1 MNINKTYK
9 LNLKV
14 LSPLAIN
21 DGNELSPLSDYFVD
35 NGKVHYIDPEKFL
48 QLLANDNRLSAE
60 YENIALCD
68 YSKIKDYSLNL
79 IKSIIKDEQKLKNIT
94 KEYAVNYKGA
104 ASKLINLKTIIKVN
118 DSPYIPGSSIKGA
131 IKNAL
136 FFYWLSSTVEGKKE
150 LNGYIEKISALRA
163 DEKKEDFIKNI
174 SKNFRPIENSFLGI
188 WDGILKQPSSNL
200 VITDSSYFDI
210 SQIAVDELKRKT
222 FTQGIDDWTLNLQE
236 YIKPDDQKTVSF
248 ELKIKTSSLD
258 WQGLN
263 KDNFLANL
271 FKNESQQNL
280 KELFNIL
287 NCYTRIIK
295 QAVEEIFSIKY
306 PPFSLNDNEALLLLG
321 SNKGIL
327 ATSIIYLLQKN
338 MQLDVFENKVINY
351 LFHKTFDRL
360 NSNLVAS
367 KKNFPISVSYIDGMP
382 LGLVKIIDNINDYP
396 SNLPSYTEEECY
408 SGNPIKAKLLKK
420 EKPHA
425 KMLIIMEGKEKKV
438 NVAGIKTF
446 ERDNSTQ
453 LIENQIYEI
462 YYNSGIFNFNKK
474 I

>member
-118 DSPYIPGSSIKGA
+118 DSSYIPGSSIKGA

-222 FTQGIDDWTLNLQE
+222 LTQGIDDWTLNLQE
-236 YIKPDDQKTVSF
+236 YVKPDDQKTVSF

-263 KDNFLANL
+263 KGNFLANL

-287 NCYTRIIK
+287 NRYTLIIK

-338 MQLDVFENKVINY
+338 MQFDVFKNKVINY

-367 KKNFPISVSYIDGMP
+367 KENFPISVSYIDGMP
-382 LGLVKIIDNINDYP
+382 LGLVKIIDDINDYP
-396 SNLPSYTEEECY
+396 SNLPSYTKEECY
-408 SGNPIKAKLLKK
+408 LGNPIKAKLLEKK
-420 EKPHA
+420 KPHA
-425 KMLIIMEGKEKKV
+425 KMLIIMEGKEEKV
-438 NVAGIKTF
+438 DVAGIKTF

>member
-136 FFYWLSSTVEGKKE
+136 FFYWLSSTGEGKKE

-163 DEKKEDFIKNI
+163 VEKKEDFIKNI

-188 WDGILKQPSSNL
+188 CDGILKQPSSNL

-222 FTQGIDDWTLNLQE
+222 LTQGIDDWTLNLQE
-236 YIKPDDQKTVSF
+236 YVKPDDQKTVSF

-258 WQGLN
+258 WQGSN
-263 KDNFLANL
+263 KENFLANL

-280 KELFNIL
+280 KELFDIL
-287 NCYTRIIK
+287 NFYTREIIN
-295 QAVEEIFSIKY
+295 AVEKIFSIKY

-338 MQLDVFENKVINY
+338 MQLDVFENKVINN

-360 NSNLVAS
+360 NSNLVTS

-408 SGNPIKAKLLKK
+408 SGNPIKAKLLEKK
-420 EKPHA
+420 KPHA
-425 KMLIIMEGKEKKV
+425 KMLIIMEGKEEKV
-438 NVAGIKTF
+438 DVAGIKTF

>member
-35 NGKVHYIDPEKFL
+35 NGKVHYIDPEKFF

-60 YENIALCD
+60 YENIALGN
-68 YSKIKDYSLNL
+68 YYEIKDKSLDF
-79 IKSIIKDEQKLKNIT
+79 IKSIIRDEQQLNNIT
-94 KEYAVNYKGA
+94 KKYSVDYNGTVKN
-104 ASKLINLKTIIKVN
+104 LINLKTIIKVN

-136 FFYWLSSTVEGKKE
+136 FFYWLSCTDKGKKE
-150 LNGYIEKISALRA
+150 LNNYIKKISALSK

-174 SKNFRPIENSFLGI
+174 IKNFQPIENSFLGI
-188 WDGILKQPSSNL
+188 CDGILKQPSSNL

-210 SQIAVDELKRKT
+210 SQIGVDELKRKT
-222 FTQGIDDWTLNLQE
+222 LTQGNDDWTLNLQE
-236 YIKPDDQKTVSF
+236 YVKPDDQKTVSF

-263 KDNFLANL
+263 KKNFLANL

-287 NCYTRIIK
+287 NYYTLIIK

-306 PPFSLNDNEALLLLG
+306 PSFSLNDNEALLLLG

-338 MQLDVFENKVINY
+338 MQFDDFKKKVINY

-360 NSNLVAS
+360 NSNLGAS
-367 KKNFPISVSYIDGMP
+367 KENFPISVSYINGMP
-382 LGLVKIIDNINDYP
+382 LGLVKIIDNINDYS
-396 SNLPSYTEEECY
+396 SNLPSYSKEECH
-408 SGNPIKAKLLKK
+408 SGNPIKAKLLEKK
-420 EKPHA
+420 KPHA
-425 KMLIIMEGKEKKV
+425 KMLIIIEGKEEKV
-438 NVAGIKTF
+438 DVAGIKTF
-446 ERDNSTQ
+446 ERDNSTK

-462 YYNSGIFNFNKK
+462 YYNNNFFNFNKK